1 MNQNMDVGYVQHSME
16 DIQIF
21 RTQPRQPNKIDGICQ
36 TDGSLCNSNLPSQNF
51 YPYSAHYTHMH
62 MNSSSDLEIFE
73 AVRIRELEEVKAR
86 AAQMEKTMRWWSD
99 CTANWREK
107 WSKVRAERNKAREE
121 ARQLRIK
128 LESVVKE
135 LSMLKKINQDLVTE
149 KESLENVTTW
159 KTEYFSSSEI
169 SHIKKDLNQ
178 LTFLEQEHVEELN
191 KTNRIPWAEDSNK
204 DVELIKQPL
213 RSSQNKKMAP
223 KHLDSFPSGF
233 TSIYFEEP
241 KKGLHNAAQT
251 PENDLMRASVLHL
264 HLAELQK
271 ILTKEREMNVFLEKE
286 VEKTENE
293 LALWKLKYEEL
304 KQSKLESLNQLERWQ
319 FENTSEW
326 GKRERPDAQMQSL
339 EEERRRLKLQVKEI
353 QELLEMKN
361 KAVPI
366 KLTCD
371 HQNDH
376 QNAQSNLPVKNK
388 EACNLQHVLPM
399 RLSSFKKDKPD
410 GLPHWILKLTTVPF
424 YRPVPLDYESAL

>member
-388 EACNLQHVLPM
+388 IKETEENELRIWDQAKFLVCCWRFHQD
-399 RLSSFKKDKPD
+399 S
-410 GLPHWILKLTTVPF
+410 
-424 YRPVPLDYESAL
+424 E

>member
-21 RTQPRQPNKIDGICQ
+21 RTQPRQPNKLDGICQ
-36 TDGSLCNSNLPSQNF
+36 TDGNLCNSNLPSQNF
-51 YPYSAHYTHMH
+51 YPYSAHYTHMR

-128 LESVVKE
+128 LDSVVKE

-178 LTFLEQEHVEELN
+178 LIFLEQEHVEELN

-388 EACNLQHVLPM
+388 IKETEENELRIWDQAKFLVCCWRFHQD
-399 RLSSFKKDKPD
+399 S
-410 GLPHWILKLTTVPF
+410 
-424 YRPVPLDYESAL
+424 E